1 MKHPLKWAQM
11 QLHKTELGMQVTE
24 MRVICEEKKVN
35 VAKAKVDCEEL
46 LVKIVQDK
54 RVADDQEK
62 QVDTIKAKY
71 ILCT

>member
-1 MKHPLKWAQM
+1 
-11 QLHKTELGMQVTE
+11 MQVTE

-54 RVADDQEK
+54 RIADDQEK
-62 QVDTIKAKY
+62 QVNITQGQMSS
-71 ILCT
+71 CTSTGQCRDGEDQSGSSRSQ